1 VPKRVLIAD
10 DAVFFR
16 TALKEILSSGG
27 FEVVA
32 EASNGIEAVAL
43 AKAHEPDIVILDMV
57 MPEKTGIEAAREIVK
72 MNPGLKIVMCSSLG
86 YEPVVESAMQAGA
99 CAYITKPLN
108 REEVLKTLGELY
120 TKRP

>member
-1 VPKRVLIAD
+1 MPKRVLIAD

-16 TALKEILSSGG
+16 TVLKEILSSGG

-32 EASNGIEAVAL
+32 EASDGIEAIAL
-43 AKAHEPDIVILDMV
+43 AKAHEPDIVILDVV
-57 MPEKTGIEAAREIVK
+57 MPGKTGLEAAGEIVK
-72 MNPGLKIVMCSSLG
+72 LNLGLKIVMCSSLG
-86 YEPVVESAMQAGA
+86 YEPVVESAMKAGA

-108 REEVLKTLGELY
+108 REEVLNTLGELD

>member
-32 EASNGIEAVAL
+32 EASNGIEAIAL
-43 AKAHEPDIVILDMV
+43 AKAHEPDIVILDVV
-57 MPEKTGIEAAREIVK
+57 MPGKTGLEAAGEIVK
-72 MNPGLKIVMCSSLG
+72 LNLGLKIVMCSSLG
-86 YEPVVESAMQAGA
+86 YESVVESAMKAGA

-108 REEVLKTLGELY
+108 REEVLNTLGELD